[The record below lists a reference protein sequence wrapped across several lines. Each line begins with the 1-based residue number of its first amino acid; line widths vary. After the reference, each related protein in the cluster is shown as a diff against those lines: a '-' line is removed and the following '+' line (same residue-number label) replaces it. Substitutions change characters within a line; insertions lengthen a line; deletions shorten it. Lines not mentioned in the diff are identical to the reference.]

1 MGLSLPL
8 LNQGTRICLCEKVRF
23 KPILEGEDGIRWQGS
38 GVRGGVR
45 RRVLG
50 CESS

>member
-1 MGLSLPL
+1 MRWMGLRI
-8 LNQGTRICLCEKVRF
+8 TRISLCEKVRF
-23 KPILEGEDGIRWQGS
+23 KQRLEGEDGIRRQGS

-50 CESS
+50 CENS